1 MTGSEL
7 FLQRILDGLSNGAL
21 YGALALAMVVVYQA
35 SGRLNLAQG
44 EFGTFGTYVSL
55 VLSSPASPALAGSA
69 LAAKWLP
76 GSAWPLW
83 MSIIGAMVISAM
95 LAVVVERLIVRRVST
110 RDVRSAV
117 SVTIALLLGVN
128 AFARWYWVARP
139 RGYPTPFPNHPTDY
153 VHLAGARL
161 RYTTIGTW
169 LTLLVLMG
177 MLAFLVRRSKAG
189 LAFRAVSSNLDNAKL
204 MGIRTGRVLSG
215 AWAMAAAIGTL
226 VGCLLA
232 SRLVLEPNMMIRLI
246 TYSFA
251 AATIGGLS
259 SPGGALLGGLL
270 VGVGQSMVAG
280 YIGFIGT
287 TMTLPATVAV
297 MVAVL
302 CIRPWGLFGVA
313 KVARS

>member
-1 MTGSEL
+1 MTDGEL
-7 FLQRILDGLSNGAL
+7 FLQRILDGLSNGSL
-21 YGALALAMVVVYQA
+21 YGALALALVVVYQA

-55 VLSSPASPALAGSA
+55 VLTSPASPLLAGSA

-76 GSAWPLW
+76 GSPWPLW
-83 MSIIGAMVISAM
+83 LSIIGAMVISAA
-95 LAVVVERLIVRRVST
+95 LAIVVERVIVRRVST

-128 AFARWYWVARP
+128 AFARWYWVSRP
-139 RGYPTPFPNHPTDY
+139 RGYPTPFPNEPTDY
-153 VHLAGARL
+153 MHLGGARL

-177 MLAFLVRRSKAG
+177 LLAFLVRKTKAG
-189 LAFRAVSSNLDNAKL
+189 LAFRAVASNADNARL
-204 MGIRTGRVLSG
+204 MGIRAGRVLSG
-215 AWAMAAAIGTL
+215 AWGMAAAIGTL

-270 VGVGQSMVAG
+270 VGVGQSLVAG
-280 YIGFIGT
+280 YIGVIGT
-287 TMTLPATVAV
+287 TMTLPATVVV

-313 KVARS
+313 RVTRS

>member
-1 MTGSEL
+1 MDGQL
-7 FLQRILDGLSNGAL
+7 FVQRILDGLSNGAL
-21 YGALALAMVVVYQA
+21 YGALALALVVVYQA

-44 EFGTFGTYVSL
+44 EFATFGTYVSL
-55 VLSSPASPALAGSA
+55 ALSSPASPALAGSA
-69 LAAKWLP
+69 LAAKLLP
-76 GSAWPLW
+76 GSPWPLW
-83 MSIIGAMVISAM
+83 LSIIGAMIISAV
-95 LAVVVERLIVRRVST
+95 LAMVVERLVVRRVST

-139 RGYPTPFPNHPTDY
+139 RGYPTPFPNDPTDY
-153 VHLAGARL
+153 VRLAGARL

-177 MLAFLVRRSKAG
+177 LLAFLVRKTKAG
-189 LAFRAVSSNLDNAKL
+189 LAFRAVASNPDNARL
-204 MGIRTGRVLSG
+204 MGIRAGRVLSG
-215 AWAMAAAIGTL
+215 AWGMAAAIGTL

-270 VGVGQSMVAG
+270 VGVGQSLVAG
-280 YIGFIGT
+280 YIGVIGT

-313 KVARS
+313 RVARS